1 MLPQSCCSTDR
12 SQRSITQSSASKPR
26 ALPHNQE
33 LPLASFRLPSQRS
46 SPRAGAQGRRWTPS
60 SSPSWIPKHTAP
72 AWLPRLAWKYRPE
85 CVRHILK
92 PQCKQRKLLI
102 KTKGFSTETLLSAQF
117 RTVPAVGSTRSS
129 FCRSWGWKQRGNL
142 RNHSWDK
149 ISYELSLLIVK
160 ILKFKTSWSP
170 LKIKSIHV
178 FY

>member
-1 MLPQSCCSTDR
+1 MLPQSCCTTDR

-33 LPLASFRLPSQRS
+33 LPLASLRLPSQRS

-72 AWLPRLAWKYRPE
+72 AWVPRLAWKYRPE

-92 PQCKQRKLLI
+92 SQCKQRKLLI
-102 KTKGFSTETLLSAQF
+102 KTEGFSTEMLLSAQF

-129 FCRSWGWKQRGNL
+129 FCRSTAEGGNREENFEITAEIKL
-142 RNHSWDK
+142 AMNGAFW
-149 ISYELSLLIVK
+149 L
-160 ILKFKTSWSP
+160 LKFLN
-170 LKIKSIHV
+170 LKDLDHL
-178 FY
+178 